1 MMRIGL
7 ATDARAA
14 SISTTSQLITTSED
28 GASSQ
33 TLGVARVRIEPRVL
47 SPYPSTSAPSESI
60 DEARSDPPRRTRD
73 PAPEDSTSES
83 ITQAS
88 TAPTNTA
95 PANVTQASSTRAT
108 RVISEPARTAPA
120 PRASKESN
128 VRLAARPAPALLM
141 RAAMVYGGGTV
152 PLLQA
157 RVPLTFSSTDEQLHS
172 VKFNDKPYRGRLEVF
187 ANKRGTLTIVN
198 VVGLEDYVRGV
209 VPNELSP
216 GGHPELEAL
225 KAQAIAARTY
235 AVNRRGQFT
244 AQGFDILPTTRSQVY
259 GGRQTEHPLSDRAV
273 LETAGLVATFEG
285 EPINAL
291 YTSTCGGRTEH
302 AENIFGGEA
311 VPYLRGREC
320 AYEGR
325 DAFAPF
331 TVRTSREH
339 AHLRD
344 PAHATSARDA
354 ALLAV
359 HNFKLPARLTDEWLA
374 APIGDDE
381 VRAWLIDVASLSH
394 QRAPVISA
402 DVTRPPGFSTAL
414 ALATYGESRGD
425 VLLNTTDVD
434 YTLAFRDAN
443 EIPAAH
449 RADVALLVRD
459 GHLALYQDATLRPR
473 LAMSRGHVL
482 RTLAR
487 LLEARGSFRLQK
499 ALARP
504 AVSGAL
510 TVRDKKA
517 SGERRFSL
525 NATAF
530 LFRAFG
536 EILYAAREATLVGG
550 EPVTYHLDAR
560 GEVDY
565 LEVRPNPDG
574 ASPERSSPHANWT
587 KILTPSEVAA
597 KLARY
602 SNRTGALVDL
612 RVAARGVSRRVLDL
626 EIMGMNGTAHVA
638 GGRIRSALDLKEQLF
653 VIDRRYDEGGRI
665 NAFVFTG
672 RGWGHGVG
680 MCQVGAYGLA
690 RSGMSYEKILRTYY
704 SGIEIT
710 KLY

>member
-1 MMRIGL
+1 MRSTLLRTILTFITLGALVVPPLSFAQDQPPPHQQTRPRRVSDRDAVSEQARPQVSIPTSTLTTNSETRRRSEPMMRIGL

-14 SISTTSQLITTSED
+14 SISTTSQLVTTSED

-187 ANKRGTLTIVN
+187 ANERGTLTIVN

-473 LAMSRGHVL
+473 VAMSRGHVL

-510 TVRDKKA
+510 TLRDKKA

-536 EILYAAREATLVGG
+536 EILYAAREVTLVGG
-550 EPVTYHLDAR
+550 EPVT
-560 GEVDY
+560 
-565 LEVRPNPDG
+565 
-574 ASPERSSPHANWT
+574 
-587 KILTPSEVAA
+587 
-597 KLARY
+597 
-602 SNRTGALVDL
+602 
-612 RVAARGVSRRVLDL
+612 
-626 EIMGMNGTAHVA
+626 
-638 GGRIRSALDLKEQLF
+638 
-653 VIDRRYDEGGRI
+653 
-665 NAFVFTG
+665 
-672 RGWGHGVG
+672 
-680 MCQVGAYGLA
+680 
-690 RSGMSYEKILRTYY
+690 
-704 SGIEIT
+704 
-710 KLY
+710 